1 MFNIDIETY
10 RECRGTVKVIARI
23 EDPMVINQ
31 ILDHLK
37 NKTETNE
44 PKTLPES
51 RAPLAGLPQGLLD

>member
-1 MFNIDIETY
+1 M
-10 RECRGTVKVIARI
+10 KVIARI